1 MKERARTETSVLLFS
16 ILALALAA
24 VPVLAGLNQFAGN
37 WKNINPNTSGITAL
51 NIQVRGANV
60 RVRGWGR
67 CHPTNCDWGWA
78 NAYAYAP
85 SVSSNLISQARV
97 LSAIFHTNS
106 GQKLMII
113 RPVGRGRL
121 QVKVFT
127 RFTDR
132 SGRTNYE
139 ADYTFTRALVHGIVG
154 LSVPRQISPAKG
166 AVFNHYPR
174 RTTLRWSPVPGAI
187 SYTVEI
193 DCFHC
198 CQTNRWCADVG
209 RTWKLVR
216 NLTTTSYSFEFV
228 GAQPGRWR
236 VWAVGAGGQSSP
248 KSNWW
253 GFRYTR

>member
-1 MKERARTETSVLLFS
+1 MRKGTSVLLFS
-16 ILALALAA
+16 VSALALAA

-37 WKNINPNTSGITAL
+37 WKNINPNTRGITAL

-60 RVRGWGR
+60 RIRGWGK
-67 CHPTNCDWGWA
+67 CQPTDCDLGWT
-78 NAYAYAP
+78 NAYAYAS
-85 SVSSNLISQARV
+85 SVSSNLISNVKV
-97 LSAIFHTNS
+97 LSAVFGTNS

-113 RPVGRGRL
+113 RLVRGHL

-139 ADYTFTRALVHGIVG
+139 ADYTFTRALMPWIAG
-154 LSVPRQISPAKG
+154 LSVPRQIFPPNG
-166 AVFNHYPR
+166 TVFNHYPR
-174 RTTLRWSPVPGAI
+174 RTTLRWKPVPGAV
-187 SYTVEI
+187 SYTVQI

-216 NLTTTSYSFEFV
+216 NLTTTSYTFEFI

-236 VWAVGAGGQSSP
+236 VWAVGTGGQKGP
-248 KSNWW
+248 KSGWW
-253 GFRYTR
+253 SFRYTR